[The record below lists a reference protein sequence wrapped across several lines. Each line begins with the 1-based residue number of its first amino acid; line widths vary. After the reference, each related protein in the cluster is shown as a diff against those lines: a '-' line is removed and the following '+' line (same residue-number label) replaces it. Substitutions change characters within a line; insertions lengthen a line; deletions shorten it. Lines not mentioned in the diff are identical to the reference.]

1 MFSRPMILRSLILKG
16 PVSFGGLKVTTQKI
30 SLDVLV
36 RSFSLTN
43 LKLSDSIQ
51 YCSIKKL
58 EVNWKLS
65 QQKLDE
71 SQPLDKCVAYILKE
85 DIQVPEVT
93 LMLDMAP
100 YVLQKP
106 SSRMNIPDDVKLRR
120 WNPIENKLI
129 RNNMDTLV
137 TGIKQNENKVAFIKS
152 IFTPSEKTNI
162 VGCFLGQGL
171 QDLRLPCEIF

>member
-1 MFSRPMILRSLILKG
+1 M
-16 PVSFGGLKVTTQKI
+16 TTKDKDI
-30 SLDVLV
+30 SLSVLV
-36 RSFSLTN
+36 RSLTN
-43 LKLSDSIQ
+43 LKLCEPIQ

-93 LMLDMAP
+93 LILDSAP
-100 YVLQKP
+100 YVLRSPKYRK
-106 SSRMNIPDDVKLRR
+106 SIPNNVIYGR
-120 WNPIENKLI
+120 WSPIDHEVI
-129 RNNMDTLV
+129 RNNMDTLM
-137 TGIKQNENKVAFIKS
+137 TGTKQNKNKDEVIKS
-152 IFTPSEKTNI
+152 IFTSSKLEWHKEKTNI

-171 QDLRLPCEIF
+171 QDLRLPCEIFRWADTLYGQKIVFTEN